1 MIAPTRQLTLSIVV
15 LLAVILGGLA
25 VPLLATTSE
34 VTATSAGN
42 YDPNQQECVA
52 LKRMNDF
59 RRSRGKSQL
68 VLSKKLGAAAEHHSR
83 DMARYN
89 YVSHYLQGE
98 NINWDKNVWN
108 HNYTGTLIGE
118 NIAAGDGVFSRGAEV
133 VRQWRRSDDHRK
145 IMVNGRFKAVGISR
159 VRAKNAKYDWYWTA
173 NFGSGVSKNDT
184 IRC

>member
-1 MIAPTRQLTLSIVV
+1 MIAPTRRLTLAIVV
-15 LLAVILGGLA
+15 LLAVILSGAA
-25 VPLLATTSE
+25 VPLFATNHDAA
-34 VTATSAGN
+34 ATNARN
-42 YDPNQQECVA
+42 YDPNRQECVA

-83 DMARYN
+83 DMAKYN

-98 NINWDKNVWN
+98 NINWDKNVRN
-108 HNYTGTLIGE
+108 HNYDGTLIGE
-118 NIAAGDGVFSRGAEV
+118 NLAAGDGVYAKGAEIA
-133 VRQWRRSDDHRK
+133 RQWRRSADHRK

-159 VRAKNAKYDWYWTA
+159 VRAKNANYDWYWTA
-173 NFGSGVSKNDT
+173 NFGSSVSKNDT